1 MEINTRDFSR
11 KISVMVK
18 EYSIIQMAIIT
29 MEIGLKIIVKVM
41 EC

>member
-11 KISVMVK
+11 KINVMVK